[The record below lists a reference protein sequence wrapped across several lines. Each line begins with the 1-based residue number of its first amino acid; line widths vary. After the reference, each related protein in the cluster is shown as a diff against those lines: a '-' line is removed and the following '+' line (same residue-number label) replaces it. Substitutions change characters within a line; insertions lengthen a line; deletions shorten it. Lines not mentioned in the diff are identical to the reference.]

1 MSLQMVRVV
10 VHTLMT
16 DNDLRLLFAIDPALA
31 LADLNLRGVVLTR
44 DEMDVFLRTDSR
56 LWILSPELVGNRRH

>member
-1 MSLQMVRVV
+1 MSLQMVKVV

-16 DNDLRLLFAIDPALA
+16 DDDLRLLFAIDPAQA

-44 DEMDVFLRTDSR
+44 DEMDVLLRTDAR
-56 LWILSPELVGNRRH
+56 LWFLSPELLGDRRH